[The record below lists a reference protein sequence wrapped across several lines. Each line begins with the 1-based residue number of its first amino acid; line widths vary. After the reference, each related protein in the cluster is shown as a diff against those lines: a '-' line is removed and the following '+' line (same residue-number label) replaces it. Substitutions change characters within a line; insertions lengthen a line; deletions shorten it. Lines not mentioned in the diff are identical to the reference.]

1 MLHTSAVPLNLLEV
15 LSDLQSKMEGYGF
28 ALAGGTSLALRF
40 GHRLSIDL
48 DFFTEAAFEPQDLAN
63 RLAVGPESITGSAS
77 GTLQMQLRKVKVE
90 FLRHSYPPIAP
101 KEFIQNI
108 HFWSLQDVAAM
119 KLNAICNRGSKK
131 DFYDIRA
138 LLKEYDLHTLIQW
151 YGAKYQPA
159 SSLMLVRSLSWFEDA
174 DAEPD
179 PISLINESWDEVK
192 SQIKT
197 AIRSLS

>member
-1 MLHTSAVPLNLLEV
+1 MLHISAVPLNLLEV
-15 LSDLQSKMEGYGF
+15 LSDLQSKIEGYGF

-48 DFFTEAAFEPQDLAN
+48 DFFTEAAFEPPDLAN
-63 RLAVGPESITGSAS
+63 LLAVGPESITGSAS
-77 GTLQMQLRKVKVE
+77 GTLQIQLRKVKVE
-90 FLRHSYPPIAP
+90 FLRHSYPPLAP

-138 LLKEYDLHTLIQW
+138 LLKEYDLHQLIQW

>member
-1 MLHTSAVPLNLLEV
+1 
-15 LSDLQSKMEGYGF
+15 MEGYGF

-90 FLRHSYPPIAP
+90 FLRHSYPPLAP

-108 HFWSLQDVAAM
+108 HFWSLQIIKPTCRHLRLPRFGLDCHLI
-119 KLNAICNRGSKK
+119 KIICPS
-131 DFYDIRA
+131 
-138 LLKEYDLHTLIQW
+138 
-151 YGAKYQPA
+151 
-159 SSLMLVRSLSWFEDA
+159 
-174 DAEPD
+174 
-179 PISLINESWDEVK
+179 
-192 SQIKT
+192 
-197 AIRSLS
+197 